1 MKSYKELYRRLP
13 RQFIDIV
20 SKQYEPGECDDI
32 FAGYMCKR
40 PVTLRINRLKTDV
53 RHVMDVFR
61 KENIKYERV
70 LWYEDALIIRNKKE
84 KDLEKHNLYQNGD
97 IYLQS
102 LSSMIPPLVL
112 EPKSGC
118 KVLDLTAA
126 PGSKTTQ
133 IAALMDNKGYIMAN
147 ELNQIRSERLKFNI
161 DRQGVKIAEVT
172 IGDGKKIDEAYN
184 EYFDGV
190 LLDAPCSGTGLFL
203 VDNPQ
208 TYRGW
213 SVKNT
218 LRLVREQKELIKTAV
233 RVLKPGGVLVYS
245 TCSVIKDENDEN
257 INWMMEN
264 YKSLISP
271 ETITLKPDG
280 SGSKYNMMDING
292 IKDSMMLIFPS
303 ELFEGFFVSKFKK
316 KN

>member
-13 RQFIDIV
+13 KQFIDIV
-20 SKQYEPGECDDI
+20 SKQYKPGECDDI

-61 KENIKYERV
+61 EENIKYERA

-84 KDLEKHNLYQNGD
+84 RDLEKHRLYQNGEV
-97 IYLQS
+97 YLQS

-161 DRQGVKIAEVT
+161 ERQGVKIAEVA

-184 EYFDGV
+184 GYFDKV

-218 LRLVREQKELIKTAV
+218 MRLVREQKELIKTAV

-245 TCSVIKDENDEN
+245 TCSIIRDENDEN
-257 INWMMEN
+257 IKWMMEN
-264 YKSLISP
+264 YKNLVSP

-280 SGSKYNMMDING
+280 SGSKYNMMG
-292 IKDSMMLIFPS
+292 IGGIRDSMMFIFPS
-303 ELFEGFFVSKFKK
+303 DLFEGFFVSKFRK